1 MTRIFVYDNKEIQ
14 DPDPKMTLDDVQR
27 TLTEFFPDLA
37 NAERTE
43 TTRGEDQV
51 VEFRRKVG
59 TKG

>member
-1 MTRIFVYDNKEIQ
+1 MARIFVYDNKEIP
-14 DPDPKMTLDDVQR
+14 DPDPQATLDDVQR
-27 TLTEFFPDLA
+27 TLTEYFPDLA